1 MKIVKSIQAY
11 VLIIITAAAILTSCN
26 SPAEKVVLAE
36 QKVSEANQE
45 LDEANAE
52 YLEEVELYRRETA
65 ARIAYNNESIAAFN
79 KRIES
84 EKAEVRDEYRKAIKA
99 LEEKNTD
106 MQRRLDSYTADG
118 KDKWE
123 IFKAEFNR
131 DMDNLGKAF
140 SDLTVSNVKK

>member
-1 MKIVKSIQAY
+1 MNIVKSIQAY
-11 VLIIITAAAILTSCN
+11 VLIIITAATILTSCN

-106 MQRRLDSYTADG
+106 MQRRLDSYKADG

>member
-1 MKIVKSIQAY
+1 MKIIKSIPTY
-11 VLIIITAAAILTSCN
+11 MLTLIFSAIILTSCN

-45 LDEANAE
+45 LDAANAE

-84 EKAEVRDEYRKAIKA
+84 EKTEARDEYRKTIKA

-106 MQRRLDSYTADG
+106 MQKRLDSYKADG

-123 IFKAEFNR
+123 VFKTEFSR

>member
-11 VLIIITAAAILTSCN
+11 VLIIITAATILASCN

-106 MQRRLDSYTADG
+106 MQRRLDSYKADG